1 MNKTR
6 HLKCQAPKRDDY
18 KQERK
23 YTNDV
28 CYGKLGST
36 IIRTIE
42 IHNCSFVASSYIC
55 HSLKKTPTQ
64 MDAHQIFVIFCM
76 PPHFLACK
84 LYTRK
89 VRKFATTNCLATKQ
103 RKSILGL
110 FAVLV
115 GVLAVLVGVLAILV
129 GILGVFALGWCI
141 GYMRSSIQNL
151 GWCIWYFH

>member
-42 IHNCSFVASSYIC
+42 IHNCSFVASSYIR

-84 LYTRK
+84 LYARK
-89 VRKFATTNCLATKQ
+89 VRKFATTNCLVTKP
-103 RKSILGL
+103 RKSIWGVL
-110 FAVLV
+110 LV
-115 GVLAVLVGVLAILV
+115 GWRNIEKSTLPPVVTNISCVWESSSPLWA
-129 GILGVFALGWCI
+129 ALG
-141 GYMRSSIQNL
+141 RKLTNL
-151 GWCIWYFH
+151 TPV